1 MRKKVCIVVM
11 GILIFLCGG
20 CSGKEEENVNPEIL
34 SVSFLPGKG
43 SSDGS
48 Q

>member
-20 CSGKEEENVNPEIL
+20 CSGKEEENVNPESGGLQFI
-34 SVSFLPGKG
+34 
-43 SSDGS
+43 
-48 Q
+48 